1 MPELNFCVR
10 CGAELRPHH
19 SEGLCTRCLL
29 TSGLDVSVAEPQAA
43 GHNEA
48 QALVTQSEPLTAGAT
63 TGAGRKFG
71 EYELLEEIARGG
83 MGVVYR
89 ASQSR
94 LGRTVALKMI
104 LAGPFASPETIRR
117 FRVPF
122 FARRKARSG

>member
-1 MPELNFCVR
+1 MAELIFCIR
-10 CGAELRPHH
+10 CGAELRPNH

-29 TSGLDVSVAEPQAA
+29 ASGLDVSAAEPEAP
-43 GHNEA
+43 GGEEA
-48 QALVTQSEPLTAGAT
+48 QALVTQSEPLTASAP

-104 LAGPFASPETIRR
+104 LAGPFASK
-117 FRVPF
+117 V
-122 FARRKARSG
+122 